1 MKAIVCEAWG
11 PPSSLQLRDL
21 PSPVPG
27 PKQVLVRTLVA
38 AVNFPDALIV
48 AGKYQHKPEFPFSP
62 GGELSGEL
70 IALGSEV
77 KHLAVGDKVVGITAY
92 GAYAQ
97 EVLVDAAHIVPLPR
111 DITDADLELAGSFV
125 LTYGTSLHALKDR
138 AQAQAGETLLVLGA
152 GGGVGLAAV
161 EIGKLLGMRV
171 IAAAS
176 SEEKL
181 NAARERGADETINY
195 SGEDL
200 RERIKALT
208 EGRGVDVVYDPVG
221 GALAEPA
228 LRSVGWR
235 GRYLVVGFATG
246 DIPKIAINLLLLK
259 GSSLVGVFWGEF
271 VRREPELNADNMKL
285 LFAWLQHRKIHP
297 LISRRYPLSQ
307 ASQALDALLAR
318 QAVGKLVVLPQQFD

>member
-1 MKAIVCEAWG
+1 MKAIVCESWG
-11 PPSSLQLRDL
+11 PPSSLQLREL

-27 PKQVLVRTLVA
+27 PRQVLVRTRVA
-38 AVNFPDALIV
+38 AVNFPDALMV
-48 AGKYQHKPEFPFSP
+48 AGKYQFKPEFPFSP
-62 GGELSGEL
+62 GGEFSGDIL
-70 IALGSEV
+70 QVGNEV
-77 KHLAVGDKVVGITAY
+77 QGLQAGDKVAGIAPF

-97 EVLVDAAHIVPLPR
+97 EVLVDASQLIPLPR
-111 DITDADLELAGSFV
+111 EISDEDLELAGSFV

-138 AQAQAGETLLVLGA
+138 AQVRAGETLLVLGA

-176 SEEKL
+176 SAQKL
-181 NAARERGADETINY
+181 AAARERGADETIDY
-195 SGEDL
+195 SSEDL

-208 EGRGVDVVYDPVG
+208 DGRGVDVVYDPVG
-221 GALAEPA
+221 GPFAEPA

-235 GRYLVVGFATG
+235 GRYLVVGFAAG
-246 DIPKIAINLLLLK
+246 DIQKIASNLLLLK
-259 GSSLVGVFWGEF
+259 GSALVGVFWGEF
-271 VRREPELNADNMKL
+271 VRREPALNAQNMEL
-285 LFAWLQHRKIHP
+285 LFTWLHERKIHP

-318 QAVGKLVVLPQQFD
+318 QAVGKLVVLPQQID

>member
-11 PPSSLQLRDL
+11 PPSSLQLREL

-27 PKQVLVRTLVA
+27 PGQVLVRTRVA
-38 AVNFPDALIV
+38 AVNFPDALMV
-48 AGKYQHKPEFPFSP
+48 AGKYQFKPEFPFSP
-62 GGELSGEL
+62 GGEFSGEV
-70 IALGSEV
+70 IAVGSEV
-77 KHLAVGDKVVGITAY
+77 TRLQVSDRLVGITPF

-97 EVLVDAAHIVPLPR
+97 EVVVDAANTIPLPA
-111 DITDADLELAGSFV
+111 DISDEDLELAGSFV

-176 SEEKL
+176 SAEKL
-181 NAARERGADETINY
+181 AAARAMGADDTIDYASEN
-195 SGEDL
+195 L
-200 RERIKALT
+200 RERIKAIT
-208 EGRGVDVVYDPVG
+208 AGRGVDVVYDPVG
-221 GALAEPA
+221 GDFAEPA

-235 GRYLVVGFATG
+235 GRYLVVGFAAG
-246 DIPKIAINLLLLK
+246 EIPKIPVNLLLLK
-259 GSSLVGVFWGEF
+259 GSALVGVFWGDF
-271 VRREPELNADNMKL
+271 VRREPALNAGNMTL
-285 LFAWLQHRKIHP
+285 LFTWLRERRIHP
-297 LISRRYPLSQ
+297 LISKRYPLSQ

-318 QAVGKLVVLPQQFD
+318 QATGKLVVLPQQVD

>member
-21 PSPVPG
+21 PSPASG
-27 PKQVLVRTLVA
+27 PKQVLVRTRVA

-48 AGKYQHKPEFPFSP
+48 AGKYQFKPEFPFSP
-62 GGELSGEL
+62 GGELSGEI
-70 IALGSEV
+70 IAIGNEV
-77 KHLAVGDKVVGITAY
+77 KHLAIGDKVVGITAY

-97 EVLVDAAHIVPLPR
+97 EVLVDASNIVPLPH
-111 DITDADLELAGSFV
+111 DITDEDLELAGSFV

-176 SEEKL
+176 SADKL
-181 NAARERGADETINY
+181 SAARERGADETIDY
-195 SGEDL
+195 SHEDL
-200 RERIKALT
+200 RERVKALT

-235 GRYLVVGFATG
+235 GRYLVVGFAAG
-246 DIPKIAINLLLLK
+246 DIPKIATNLLLLK

-271 VRREPELNADNMKL
+271 VRREPALNADNMKL

-297 LISRRYPLSQ
+297 LISKRYPLSQ
-307 ASQALDALLAR
+307 ASHALDALLAR
-318 QAVGKLVVLPQQFD
+318 QAVGKLVVLPQQVD

>member
-27 PKQVLVRTLVA
+27 PKQVLVRTVVA

-48 AGKYQHKPEFPFSP
+48 AGKYQFKPEFPFSP
-62 GGELSGEL
+62 GGELSGEI
-70 IALGSEV
+70 IAVGSKV
-77 KHLAVGDKVVGITAY
+77 KQLAVGDKVVGITAY

-97 EVLVDAAHIVPLPR
+97 EVLVDATNIVPLPR

-138 AQAQAGETLLVLGA
+138 ARAQAGETLLVLGA

-176 SEEKL
+176 SAEKL
-181 NAARERGADETINY
+181 NAARERGADETIDY
-195 SGEDL
+195 SHEDL

-221 GALAEPA
+221 GAFAEPA
-228 LRSVGWR
+228 LRGVGWR
-235 GRYLVVGFATG
+235 GRYLVVGFAAG
-246 DIPKIAINLLLLK
+246 DIPKIATNLLLLK

-271 VRREPELNADNMKL
+271 VRREPALNAENMKL
-285 LFAWLQHRKIHP
+285 LFSWLLQRKIHP
-297 LISRRYPLSQ
+297 LISKRYPLSQ

-318 QAVGKLVVLPQQFD
+318 QAVGKLVVLPQQVD

>member
-1 MKAIVCEAWG
+1 MKAIVCENWG

-27 PKQVLVRTLVA
+27 PAQVLVRTRVA

-48 AGKYQHKPEFPFSP
+48 AGKYQFKPELPFSP
-62 GGELSGEL
+62 GGELSGEI
-70 IALGSEV
+70 IAVGSEV
-77 KHLAVGDKVVGITAY
+77 KQLAVGNKVVGITMF

-97 EVLVDAAHIVPLPR
+97 EVLVDATNILPLP
-111 DITDADLELAGSFV
+111 DEISDEDLELAGSFV

-176 SEEKL
+176 SADKL
-181 NAARERGADETINY
+181 AAAKELGADESIDY
-195 SGEDL
+195 ASEDL
-200 RERIKALT
+200 RERIKTLT
-208 EGRGVDVVYDPVG
+208 GGRGVDVVYDPVG
-221 GALAEPA
+221 GDLAEPA

-235 GRYLVVGFATG
+235 GRYLVVGFASG
-246 DIPKIAINLLLLK
+246 DIPKIPANLLLLK

-271 VRREPELNADNMKL
+271 VRREPALNAENMGL
-285 LFAWLQHRKIHP
+285 LFSWLRERKIHP
-297 LISRRYPLSQ
+297 LISRRYPLSR
-307 ASQALDALLAR
+307 ASEALDTLLSR
-318 QAVGKLVVLPQQFD
+318 QAVGKLVVLPQQVD

>member
-11 PPSSLQLRDL
+11 PPSSLRLRDL

-27 PKQVLVRTLVA
+27 PAQVLVRTRVA

-48 AGKYQHKPEFPFSP
+48 AGKYQFKPELPFSP
-62 GGELSGEL
+62 GGELSGEIL
-70 IALGSEV
+70 AVGSEV
-77 KHLAVGDKVVGITAY
+77 KRLAVGNKVVGITLF
-92 GAYAQ
+92 GAYSQ
-97 EVLVDAAHIVPLPR
+97 EVLVDASNILPLPD
-111 DITDADLELAGSFV
+111 DISDEDLELAGSFV

-138 AQAQAGETLLVLGA
+138 AQVQAGETLLVLGA

-176 SEEKL
+176 SADKL
-181 NAARERGADETINY
+181 AAAREHGADETIDY
-195 SGEDL
+195 LSEDL

-208 EGRGVDVVYDPVG
+208 GGRGVDVVYDPVG
-221 GALAEPA
+221 GDLAEPA

-235 GRYLVVGFATG
+235 GRYLVVGFAAG
-246 DIPKIAINLLLLK
+246 DIPKIPANLLLLK

-271 VRREPELNADNMKL
+271 VRREPALNAENMGL
-285 LFAWLQHRKIHP
+285 LFSWLRERKIRP
-297 LISRRYPLSQ
+297 LISERYPLSR
-307 ASQALDALLAR
+307 ASEALDTLLAR
-318 QAVGKLVVLPQQFD
+318 KAIGKLVVLPQQVD

>member
-1 MKAIVCEAWG
+1 MKAILCESWG
-11 PPSSLQLRDL
+11 APSSLQLRDL

-27 PKQVLVRTLVA
+27 PKQVLVRTRVA

-48 AGKYQHKPEFPFSP
+48 AGKYQFKPELPFPP
-62 GGELSGEL
+62 GGEFSGEI
-70 IALGSEV
+70 IAVGSEV
-77 KHLAVGDKVVGITAY
+77 RRLAAGDKVAGIATH

-97 EVLVDAAHIVPLPR
+97 EVTIDAANVIPLPR
-111 DITDADLELAGSFV
+111 DIGDDDLELAGSFV

-176 SEEKL
+176 SAEKL
-181 NAARERGADETINY
+181 AAARALGADDTIDY
-195 SGEDL
+195 ASEDL

-221 GALAEPA
+221 GDFSEPA
-228 LRSVGWR
+228 LRCVGWR
-235 GRYLVVGFATG
+235 GRYLVVGFAAG
-246 DIPKIAINLLLLK
+246 EIPKIALNLLLLK

-271 VRREPELNADNMKL
+271 LRREPALNAENMKL
-285 LFAWLQHRKIHP
+285 LFSWLHGRKIHP

-307 ASQALDALLAR
+307 APQALDALLAR
-318 QAVGKLVVLPQQFD
+318 QAIGKLVVLPQQVD

>member
-21 PSPVPG
+21 PSPASG
-27 PKQVLVRTLVA
+27 PKQVLVRTRVA

-48 AGKYQHKPEFPFSP
+48 AGKYQFKPEFPFSP
-62 GGELSGEL
+62 GGELSGEI
-70 IALGSEV
+70 IAIGNEV
-77 KHLAVGDKVVGITAY
+77 KHLAIGDKVVGITAY

-97 EVLVDAAHIVPLPR
+97 EVLVDASNIVSLPH
-111 DITDADLELAGSFV
+111 DITDEDLELAGSFV

-176 SEEKL
+176 SADKL
-181 NAARERGADETINY
+181 SAACERGADETIDY
-195 SGEDL
+195 SHEDL
-200 RERIKALT
+200 RERVKALT

-235 GRYLVVGFATG
+235 GRYLVVGFAAG
-246 DIPKIAINLLLLK
+246 DIPKIATNLLLLK

-271 VRREPELNADNMKL
+271 VRREPALNADNMKL

-297 LISRRYPLSQ
+297 LISKRYPLSQ
-307 ASQALDALLAR
+307 ASHALDALLAR
-318 QAVGKLVVLPQQFD
+318 QAVGKLVVLPQQVD

>member
-11 PPSSLQLRDL
+11 PPSSLQLRDV

-27 PKQVLVRTLVA
+27 PKQVLVRTRVA

-48 AGKYQHKPEFPFSP
+48 AGKYQFKPEFPFSP
-62 GGELSGEL
+62 GGELSGEI
-70 IALGSEV
+70 IAIGNEV
-77 KHLAVGDKVVGITAY
+77 KRLAIGDKVVGLTPY

-195 SGEDL
+195 SSDDL

-208 EGRGVDVVYDPVG
+208 EGRGVDQHFLRI
-221 GALAEPA
+221 GAI
-228 LRSVGWR
+228 
-235 GRYLVVGFATG
+235 GRDAHYLVAYRKVLDLVADGDDLSRQFTTGRKGKFRFELIFSGNDQGVG
-246 DIPKIAINLLLLK
+246 
-259 GSSLVGVFWGEF
+259 
-271 VRREPELNADNMKL
+271 
-285 LFAWLQHRKIHP
+285 KIHGC
-297 LISRRYPLSQ
+297 YECAHQ
-307 ASQALDALLAR
+307 YLLGPR
-318 QAVGKLVVLPQQFD
+318 SG

>member
-11 PPSSLQLRDL
+11 PPSSLQLRDM

-27 PKQVLVRTLVA
+27 PKQVLVRTRVA

-48 AGKYQHKPEFPFSP
+48 AGKYQAKPPFPFSP
-62 GGELSGEL
+62 GGELSGDI
-70 IALGSEV
+70 IAVGDEV
-77 KHLAVGDKVVGITAY
+77 KRLAVGDKVVGVMSH

-97 EVLVDAAHIVPLPR
+97 EVLVDATNIVPLPR
-111 DITDADLELAGSFV
+111 DISDEHLELAGSFV

-138 AQAQAGETLLVLGA
+138 ANAQAGETLLVLGA

-176 SEEKL
+176 STEKL
-181 NAARERGADETINY
+181 AAARERGADETIDY
-195 SGEDL
+195 THEDL

-208 EGRGVDVVYDPVG
+208 EGKGVDVVYDPVG
-221 GALAEPA
+221 GDFAEPA

-235 GRYLVVGFATG
+235 GRYLVVGFAAG

-259 GSSLVGVFWGEF
+259 GSSLVGVFWGDF
-271 VRREPELNADNMKL
+271 VRREPALNAENMKQ
-285 LFAWLQHRKIHP
+285 LFTWLHQSKIHP
-297 LISRRYPLSQ
+297 LISKRYPLSQ
-307 ASQALDALLAR
+307 APQALEALLAR
-318 QAVGKLVVLPQQFD
+318 QAIGKLVVLPQQVD

>member
-21 PSPVPG
+21 PSPAYG
-27 PKQVLVRTLVA
+27 PKQVLVRTRVA

-48 AGKYQHKPEFPFSP
+48 AGKYQFKPEFPFSP
-62 GGELSGEL
+62 GGELSGEI
-70 IALGSEV
+70 IAIGNEV
-77 KHLAVGDKVVGITAY
+77 KHLAIGDKVVGITAY

-97 EVLVDAAHIVPLPR
+97 EVLVDASNIVPLPH
-111 DITDADLELAGSFV
+111 DITDEDLELAGSFV

-176 SEEKL
+176 SADKL
-181 NAARERGADETINY
+181 SAARERGADETIDY
-195 SGEDL
+195 SHEDL
-200 RERIKALT
+200 RERVKALT

-235 GRYLVVGFATG
+235 GRYLVVGFAAG
-246 DIPKIAINLLLLK
+246 DIPKIATNLLLLK

-271 VRREPELNADNMKL
+271 VRREPALNADNMKL

-297 LISRRYPLSQ
+297 LISKRYPLSQ
-307 ASQALDALLAR
+307 ASHALDALLAR
-318 QAVGKLVVLPQQFD
+318 QAVGKLVVLPQQVD